1 MKRARMPWR
10 RDYPT
15 SPAVDAARFQ
25 DETEPYPRHWREAPQ
40 PWPPADAGAAAEL
53 ADGLRE
59 LPRTWR
65 EVVSRTD
72 VRRGNSVEVAA
83 DLGLDPGQERA
94 IRNRARAVLRER
106 LARYLT
112 RRGRR

>member
-10 RDYPT
+10 REYPP
-15 SPAVDAARFQ
+15 SPAIDTARFQ
-25 DETEPYPRHWREAPQ
+25 DETEPYPRHWREAPE
-40 PWPPADAGAAAEL
+40 PWSPGDVAAAAEL
-53 ADGLRE
+53 TDGLRE

-72 VRRGNSVEVAA
+72 VRRGNPVEVAA

-94 IRNRARAVLRER
+94 IRNRTRAVLRER
-106 LARYLT
+106 LAQFLSRQ
-112 RRGRR
+112 GRQ